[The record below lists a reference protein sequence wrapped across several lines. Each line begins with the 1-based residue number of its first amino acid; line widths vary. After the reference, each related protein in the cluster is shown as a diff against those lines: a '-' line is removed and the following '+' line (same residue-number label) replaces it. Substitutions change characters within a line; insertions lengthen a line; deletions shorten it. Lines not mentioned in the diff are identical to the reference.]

1 MLALVDSGASY
12 NFISKRLV
20 TKLGWM
26 AISGSL
32 MKVRL
37 ANGDRMESSG
47 IVSGLIQ
54 CGKWQ
59 AHVCFIV
66 LDLTFD
72 CVLGVPW
79 LTMTNPHL
87 DWVKRMLAI

>member
-1 MLALVDSGASY
+1 MLALVDSRASY

-20 TKLGWM
+20 TKLGWKT
-26 AISGSL
+26 ISGSL
-32 MKVRL
+32 MKVGL

-47 IVSGLIQ
+47 IVYGLIQ

-59 AHVCFIV
+59 ARVRFVV

-72 CVLGVPW
+72 CMLGVPW
-79 LTMTNPHL
+79 LTMTNPRL
-87 DWVKRMLAI
+87 DWVKRTLAV

>member
-20 TKLGWM
+20 TKLGWKP
-26 AISGSL
+26 ISGSL

-47 IVSGLIQ
+47 IVSGLIY

-59 AHVCFIV
+59 ARVRFVV

-87 DWVKRMLAI
+87 DWVKHMLAV